1 MYNPTSC
8 LEIRD
13 QPLSNQDAQTN
24 CMTGGLTGLA
34 TFEEYEQFEALQAF
48 VEVLLKGND
57 PLWLGYYYDGSG
69 DVLLRGSGEQSES
82 LVFDDIN
89 NFASG
94 GVSAGA
100 GVCIAIG
107 SDGQLQR
114 RMCSETL
121 PYACYQDQG
130 KKN

>member
-57 PLWLGYYYDGSG
+57 LLWLGYYYDGSG

-82 LVFDDIN
+82 LVFGDVG

-107 SDGQLQR
+107 RDGQLR
-114 RMCSETL
+114 RQMCSETL
-121 PYACYQDQG
+121 PYVCYQDQG
-130 KKN
+130 KRN

>member
-1 MYNPTSC
+1 
-8 LEIRD
+8 
-13 QPLSNQDAQTN
+13 
-24 CMTGGLTGLA
+24 MTGGLTGLA

-48 VEVLLKGND
+48 VEVLLKGNNL
-57 PLWLGYYYDGSG
+57 LWLGYYYDGGG

-82 LVFDDIN
+82 LVFDDVG

-100 GVCIAIG
+100 DVCIAIS
-107 SDGQLQR
+107 SDGQLWR

-130 KKN
+130 KRD